1 MEERN
6 RFDNSFEILRLV
18 AASAVLFSH
27 SYALYGLPEPQP
39 VSGRAVGGL
48 AVGVFF
54 AISGF
59 LVAQSWD
66 RDPDLKRFTYRRALR
81 ILPGLFVAVSF
92 TTLVIGPLMTMVP
105 LAAYFRSAETW
116 GYLFSNASLVMGQD
130 TLPGVFEENVYP
142 REVNGSLWTLRYEF
156 LVYAFLASLGLCAK
170 RSTLPWMCLITFLVF
185 VVGWCICQKLG
196 FTTLQLPL
204 PVVWRIGFEIDWMQL
219 SFLGAFFFGG
229 SLLYFFASSVRLSGW
244 VATLLCAACAMA
256 TSPFVVTLLLWI
268 SIPYAVVTL
277 AYRAPVLFR
286 RLGKQSDVSYGIYI
300 YAFPVQ
306 QSVASFAVPAG
317 AGWIAS
323 LTVTSIV
330 TFLLAALSWRYIER
344 PALALK
350 RHLFPRRADTT
361 AKSSV
366 DTPS

>member
-1 MEERN
+1 
-6 RFDNSFEILRLV
+6 
-18 AASAVLFSH
+18 
-27 SYALYGLPEPQP
+27 
-39 VSGRAVGGL
+39 
-48 AVGVFF
+48 
-54 AISGF
+54 
-59 LVAQSWD
+59 
-66 RDPDLKRFTYRRALR
+66 
-81 ILPGLFVAVSF
+81 
-92 TTLVIGPLMTMVP
+92 
-105 LAAYFRSAETW
+105 
-116 GYLFSNASLVMGQD
+116 
-130 TLPGVFEENVYP
+130 
-142 REVNGSLWTLRYEF
+142 
-156 LVYAFLASLGLCAK
+156 
-170 RSTLPWMCLITFLVF
+170 MCLITFLVF

-219 SFLGAFFFGG
+219 SFLGAFFLRRQFA
-229 SLLYFFASSVRLSGW
+229 LLLRVVRPTVRLGRNAAVRGLRYGDEPIRGDVCCSGSRSL
-244 VATLLCAACAMA
+244 TPSSRSR
-256 TSPFVVTLLLWI
+256 TEH
-268 SIPYAVVTL
+268 
-277 AYRAPVLFR
+277 PVLFR